1 MNGVYA
7 GITVN
12 DYCSKQYQWRAYTA
26 QSQAALWSFVDIF
39 SALDC
44 SLILHSPLIKESE
57 HHFGALPVDN
67 ICYLD

>member
-1 MNGVYA
+1 MIIAVNNINGE
-7 GITVN
+7 
-12 DYCSKQYQWRAYTA
+12 RTA

-44 SLILHSPLIKESE
+44 GLIQHSPLIKESE
-57 HHFGALPVDN
+57 HHFGALPVNN